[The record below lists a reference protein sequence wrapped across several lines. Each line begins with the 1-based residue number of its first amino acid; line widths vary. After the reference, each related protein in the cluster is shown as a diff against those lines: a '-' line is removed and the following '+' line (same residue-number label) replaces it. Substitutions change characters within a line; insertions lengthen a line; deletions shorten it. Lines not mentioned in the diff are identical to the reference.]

1 MKYINIV
8 IFLLEYFY
16 CDVKN
21 FITSIILIVKVF
33 FNFNLFFFKFKIIE
47 TQVSICVHVYRI
59 HSLKCYTFDVII

>member
-1 MKYINIV
+1 MQELFSNLIKIMKYINIV

-47 TQVSICVHVYRI
+47 T
-59 HSLKCYTFDVII
+59 

>member
-47 TQVSICVHVYRI
+47 T
-59 HSLKCYTFDVII
+59 